1 MQKGCIVAVKC
12 NKYKDRPQIGKV
24 VYVENDRFQIEWMIG
39 TYEDEWEMWW
49 YGKTIAKKKLLRKN
63 FVAVGLKLNSD
74 NKLPAAT
81 IAKLKKLHNKF

>member
-1 MQKGCIVAVKC
+1 
-12 NKYKDRPQIGKV
+12 
-24 VYVENDRFQIEWMIG
+24 MIG

-49 YGKTIAKKKLLRKN
+49 YGKTIAKEKLLRKN

-81 IAKLKKLHNKF
+81 IAKLKKLYNKF

>member
-24 VYVENDRFQIEWMIG
+24 VYVENDRFQIEWMNGRCGG
-39 TYEDEWEMWW
+39 TE
-49 YGKTIAKKKLLRKN
+49 KLLRKN

-81 IAKLKKLHNKF
+81 IAKLKKLYN